1 MTGFTSNVCGVHGP
15 PRLLQWLLHRAGADC
30 ANAYNREEHESTV
43 FNIGKYFGRVVPST
57 SRFRLRARRP
67 LSDCGGGRAAACRL
81 DGGPLRATMT
91 FMNKSGLLFV
101 AMLALVLVSP
111 AYQAE
116 AAGYEALLPLLVDL
130 PGWEAEPADGADA
143 SVEGMRAVTVYRTYE
158 SGDRTFEVNLLIGL
172 QAGMTWMPDYKDGYK
187 VETPEGLMEVKKIA
201 GFLVYYLFENQLRGH
216 RGADPG
222 DDCRQTRHRRVFAIS
237 FEGLALDEALK
248 TAQRFSWAKMKEQVG
263 RLK

>member
-1 MTGFTSNVCGVHGP
+1 M
-15 PRLLQWLLHRAGADC
+15 A
-30 ANAYNREEHESTV
+30 
-43 FNIGKYFGRVVPST
+43 
-57 SRFRLRARRP
+57 
-67 LSDCGGGRAAACRL
+67 
-81 DGGPLRATMT
+81 
-91 FMNKSGLLFV
+91 FMNKSGLLF
-101 AMLALVLVSP
+101 AALLALVLVSP
-111 AYQAE
+111 AFRAE

-172 QAGMTWMPDYKDGYK
+172 QAGMTWMPDYKEGWK
-187 VETPEGLMEVKKIA
+187 MQTPEGLMEVKRIA
-201 GFLVYYLFENQLRGH
+201 GFLVYYMFENESNSGGIVVQIQETTV
-216 RGADPG
+216 A
-222 DDCRQTRHRRVFAIS
+222 RQDTSAVLAIS

>member
-1 MTGFTSNVCGVHGP
+1 
-15 PRLLQWLLHRAGADC
+15 
-30 ANAYNREEHESTV
+30 
-43 FNIGKYFGRVVPST
+43 
-57 SRFRLRARRP
+57 
-67 LSDCGGGRAAACRL
+67 
-81 DGGPLRATMT
+81 MT
-91 FMNKSGLLFV
+91 FMNKSGLLF
-101 AMLALVLVSP
+101 AALLALVLVSP
-111 AYQAE
+111 AFQAE

-158 SGDRTFEVNLLIGL
+158 SGERTFEVNLLIGL

-201 GFLVYYLFENQLRGH
+201 GFLVYYLFEREENSGGIVVLIQETTAAKPDT
-216 RGADPG
+216 GA
-222 DDCRQTRHRRVFAIS
+222 VFAVS